1 MVDVVAGA
9 RGRRG
14 VGTEARARLALG
26 GVLAVTLLAFGQLFA
41 GDDYVGPALLG
52 AMAAVGISMLCR
64 RLGAGPWLTLS
75 VSGLGLA
82 WYLCI
87 VFRSD
92 ELFFGLPT
100 LRAAAGIFNSLTRAA
115 NTSSADFAPVPLRP
129 GYVIMTVAGLW
140 ACAALGEIATFRWR
154 RPLLAS
160 LGPISLVSFLLI
172 IAQGSLGAALVVVF
186 IVALLTY
193 WALEST
199 HRLRSWGR
207 WVGAWADREG
217 DPDAVTGRVAR
228 RMGLGA
234 VAAAIVAPMI
244 VPAFG
249 SGVLTWRTPVDGGPS
264 NGAGGGSGQGG
275 GGRAINPFVDLQP
288 KLLEQTEAEL
298 FTVRAEAPSYWR
310 LVSLSDF
317 DGETW
322 TQGGSETEALEDGV
336 VGGQPEG
343 GSVTHLEQAF
353 QLTGLEGPFAPA
365 AERPIEV
372 TEGADELQADAET
385 QHLEAVN
392 GDVSE
397 LSYSVRSARPD
408 LDFKEL
414 SDAEVGDLGDRQD
427 DYVELPSDI
436 DPRILDL
443 AERWVEQA
451 GATSDF
457 ERLVALQDRF
467 QDSGQFIYSDRVAP
481 PKDDE
486 GYLYRFLTESREGYC
501 QQYATAFAVMS
512 RLLGYPTRV
521 SVGFLPGSGDAEDAD
536 LFTVRGTHAHAW
548 PEVYFDDHGWV
559 TFEPTPRAI
568 SQPPAH
574 TREPQAGGASS
585 GAINPFSDP
594 DLESGTGGLDGR
606 NNPRVGEGDAA
617 CPPGLTQ
624 AECQANIADPGSG
637 AAGRALTDEF
647 AWQQRFAV
655 IWRAALVLLAL
666 FLLLVPLVKE
676 GRTKRRY
683 ARASSPSDVTAAAFS
698 QFLDDAS
705 ELTLERAP
713 AESAIAYASRLGRRQ
728 MVNPLHADRLAQ
740 LFERAEYSAMGTN
753 SEQAAEARR
762 LAATLRRSMWRQASW
777 WMRLRRL
784 FSPTGLVAGLRRGPR
799 TSLRARQT
807 A

>member
-1 MVDVVAGA
+1 M
-9 RGRRG
+9 
-14 VGTEARARLALG
+14 GTEARTRLAFG

-64 RLGAGPWLTLS
+64 RLGAGPWVTLS
-75 VSGLGLA
+75 VSLVGLT
-82 WYLCI
+82 WYLCV
-87 VFRSD
+87 VFQSG
-92 ELFFGLPT
+92 ELLFGLPT
-100 LRAAAGIFNSLTRAA
+100 LRAVAGIFNSLTRAA
-115 NTSSADFAPVPLRP
+115 TASSADFAPVPLRP
-129 GYVIMTVAGLW
+129 GYVVMTVTGLW
-140 ACAALGEIATFRWR
+140 ACATLGEVATFRWR
-154 RPLLAS
+154 RPLVAS

-186 IVALLTY
+186 IAALLTY

-207 WVGAWADREG
+207 WVGAWANREG

-249 SGVLTWRTPVDGGPS
+249 SGVLTWRTPSEGGPS
-264 NGAGGGSGQGG
+264 NGAGGGSGEGG
-275 GGRAINPFVDLQP
+275 GGGAINPFVELQP

-317 DGETW
+317 DGEIW
-322 TQGGSETEALEDGV
+322 TLGDSETAALDDGL

-343 GSVTHLEQAF
+343 GSASALEQSF
-353 QLTGLEGPFAPA
+353 ELTGLNGPFAPA
-365 AERPIEV
+365 AERPVEV
-372 TEGADELQADAET
+372 TEGADELQADVET
-385 QHLEAVN
+385 QHLEAIN
-392 GDVSE
+392 GDASE
-397 LSYSVRSARPD
+397 LTYSVRSVRPD
-408 LDFKEL
+408 LDFDEL
-414 SDAEVGDLGDRQD
+414 SDATVGDLGDRQD
-427 DYVELPSDI
+427 DYVELPSDL
-436 DPRILDL
+436 DDRILDL
-443 AERWVEQA
+443 AEQWMEEA
-451 GATSDF
+451 GATTDF
-457 ERLVALQDRF
+457 EQLVALQNRF
-467 QDSGQFIYSDRVAP
+467 QDSGQFVYSDRVAP
-481 PKDDE
+481 QEDDE

-521 SVGFLPGSGDAEDAD
+521 SVGFLPGSGDAEDED

-548 PEVYFDDHGWV
+548 PEVYFEDHGWV

-574 TREPQAGGASS
+574 TREPQAGG
-585 GAINPFSDP
+585 GAAVGEINPFSDP
-594 DLESGTGGLDGR
+594 DLEGGTAGLDGR
-606 NNPRVGEGDAA
+606 NNPRVGDGSAA
-617 CPPGLTQ
+617 CPSQLTQ
-624 AECQANIADPGSG
+624 AECQANIADPASG
-637 AAGRALTDEF
+637 AAGRSPTDDF

-666 FLLLVPLVKE
+666 FLLLVPLLKE
-676 GRTKRRY
+676 VRTKRRY
-683 ARASSPSDVTAAAFS
+683 ARASSPSDATAAAFS

-713 AESAIAYASRLGRRQ
+713 AESAIAYASRLGRRR
-728 MVNPLHADRLAQ
+728 MVNPLHAGRLAQ
-740 LFERAEYSAMGTN
+740 LFERAEYSAMGTD
-753 SEQAAEARR
+753 SGQAAEAKR
-762 LAATLRRSMWRQASW
+762 LAATLRRSMWKQASW

-784 FSPTGLVAGLRRGPR
+784 FSPTGLVAGLRRAPQPRLGP
-799 TSLRARQT
+799 RQT

>member
-1 MVDVVAGA
+1 MGS
-9 RGRRG
+9 
-14 VGTEARARLALG
+14 EARTRLALG
-26 GVLAVTLLAFGQLFA
+26 GVLLVTLLAFGQLFA

-64 RLGAGPWLTLS
+64 RQGAGPWLTLS
-75 VSGLGLA
+75 VSLIGLA

-87 VFRSD
+87 VFESD
-92 ELFFGLPT
+92 ELLYGLPT
-100 LRAAAGIFNSLTRAA
+100 LRAAAGIFNSITRAA
-115 NTSSADFAPVPLRP
+115 SASNADFAPVPLRP
-129 GYVIMTVAGLW
+129 GYVVMAVAGLW
-140 ACAALGEIATFRWR
+140 ACAALGEVATFRWR
-154 RPLLAS
+154 RPLLAT

-172 IAQGSLGAALVVVF
+172 VADGSLGALLVLVF
-186 IVALLTY
+186 IAALLTY

-207 WVGAWADREG
+207 WVGAWTNREG

-234 VAAAIVAPMI
+234 VAAAIIAPMI

-249 SGVLTWRTPVDGGPS
+249 SGVLSWRTPVEGGPS
-264 NGAGGGSGQGG
+264 NGAAGGSGPGG
-275 GGRAINPFVDLQP
+275 SGGAINPFVDLQP

-322 TQGGSETEALEDGV
+322 TQGDNSQSDALEEGV
-336 VGGQPEG
+336 VAGPPQGE
-343 GSVTHLEQAF
+343 SVTELEQTF
-353 QLTGLEGPFAPA
+353 ELTGLEGPFAPA
-365 AERPIEV
+365 AERPVEV
-372 TEGADELQADAET
+372 TEGADELQADVET
-385 QHLEAVN
+385 QHLEAIN

-397 LSYSVRSARPD
+397 LSYSVRSVRPD
-408 LDFKEL
+408 LDFDEL
-414 SDAEVGDLGDRQD
+414 TNADVGDLGDRQA

-443 AERWVEQA
+443 AERWIEQE

-457 ERLVALQDRF
+457 EGLVAIQDRF
-467 QDSGQFIYSDRVAP
+467 QTSGEFEYSDRVAP
-481 PKDDE
+481 PEDDD

-501 QQYATAFAVMS
+501 QQYATAFAVMA
-512 RLLGYPTRV
+512 RMLGYPTRV
-521 SVGFLPGSGDAEDAD
+521 SVGFLPGGGNPEEDE

-548 PEVYFDDHGWV
+548 PEVYFEDHGWV
-559 TFEPTPRAI
+559 TFEPTPRSI

-574 TREPQAGGASS
+574 TQELQTNGSGVATGG
-585 GAINPFSDP
+585 NPFSNPDP
-594 DLESGTGGLDGR
+594 FSGTTGLDGR
-606 NNPRVGEGDAA
+606 SGPRVGEGDAA

-624 AECQANIADPGSG
+624 AECQANIADPGSVAG
-637 AAGRALTDEF
+637 GRALDDEF

-655 IWRAALVLLAL
+655 IWRGALVVFAL
-666 FLLLVPLVKE
+666 FLLLVPLLKE
-676 GRTKRRY
+676 VRTKRRY
-683 ARASSPSDVTAAAFS
+683 ARASSPSGVTAAAFS

-713 AESAIAYASRLGRRQ
+713 SESAIAYASRLGRKQ
-728 MVNPLHADRLAQ
+728 MVNPLHAGRLAQ
-740 LFERAEYSAMGTN
+740 LFERAEYSAMGTD
-753 SEQAAEARR
+753 SGQAGEARR
-762 LAATLRRSMWRQASW
+762 LARSLRKSMWRQAPW

-784 FSPTGLVAGLRRGPR
+784 FSPTVLVAGMGRGLR
-799 TSLRARQT
+799 LRMSSRRVA
-807 A
+807 

>member
-1 MVDVVAGA
+1 MGS
-9 RGRRG
+9 
-14 VGTEARARLALG
+14 EARARLALG

-75 VSGLGLA
+75 FSLIALG
-82 WYLCI
+82 WYLCL
-87 VFRSD
+87 VFESD
-92 ELFFGLPT
+92 EMLYGLPT
-100 LRAAAGIFNSLTRAA
+100 LRAVAGLFNSLTRAA
-115 NTSSADFAPVPLRP
+115 TASSADFAPVPLRP
-129 GYVIMTVAGLW
+129 GYVVMTVVGLW
-140 ACAALGEIATFRWR
+140 VCAALGEIATFRWR
-154 RPLLAS
+154 RPLLAT

-172 IAQGSLGAALVVVF
+172 IAQGSLGAPLVVVF

-207 WVGAWADREG
+207 WVGAWANREG

-249 SGVLTWRTPVDGGPS
+249 SGVLTWRTPVEGGLD
-264 NGAGGGSGQGG
+264 NGAAGNGSGPGG
-275 GGRAINPFVDLQP
+275 GGAINPFVDLQP

-322 TQGGSETEALEDGV
+322 TQGDSETADLDDGV
-336 VGGQPEG
+336 VAGAPEG
-343 GSVTHLEQAF
+343 ESITELEQTYE
-353 QLTGLEGPFAPA
+353 LTGLEGPFAPA
-365 AERPIEV
+365 AERPTEV
-372 TEGADELQADAET
+372 TEGSDEFQADVET
-385 QHLEAVN
+385 QHLEAIN

-408 LDFKEL
+408 LAFDEL
-414 SDAEVGDLGDRQD
+414 IDAEVGDLGDSQD
-427 DYVELPSDI
+427 EYVELPSDL
-436 DPRILDL
+436 DPRILDV
-443 AERWVEQA
+443 AERWIDQA

-467 QDSGQFIYSDRVAP
+467 QISGEFVYSDRVAP
-481 PKDDE
+481 PEDDD

-501 QQYATAFAVMS
+501 QQYATAFAVMA

-521 SVGFLPGSGDAEDAD
+521 SVGFLPGGGDPEQDD
-536 LFTVRGTHAHAW
+536 LYIVRGTHAHAW
-548 PEVYFDDHGWV
+548 PEVYFEDHGWV

-574 TREPQAGGASS
+574 TREPQEGGGTAS
-585 GAINPFSDP
+585 GEINPFSDA
-594 DLESGTGGLDGR
+594 DLVGGAGGLDGR
-606 NNPRVGEGDAA
+606 NNPRVGDGTAA

-637 AAGRALTDEF
+637 STGRSLTDDF

-655 IWRAALVLLAL
+655 IWRAALVLFAL
-666 FLLLVPLVKE
+666 YLLLIPVLKE
-676 GRTKRRY
+676 ARTMRRY
-683 ARASSPSDVTAAAFS
+683 KRASSPSEVTAAAFF

-713 AESAIAYASRLGRRQ
+713 AESAIAYASRLGHKQ
-728 MVNPLHADRLAQ
+728 MVNSLHAGRLAQ
-740 LFERAEYSAMGTN
+740 LFERAEYSALGTD
-753 SEQAAEARR
+753 SGQAAEARR
-762 LAATLRRSMWRQASW
+762 LARTLRRSLWRQASLW
-777 WMRLRRL
+777 TRLRRL
-784 FSPTGLVAGLRRGPR
+784 FSPTGLVAGLRRTPR
-799 TSLRARQT
+799 PMLRSRRVA
-807 A
+807 

>member
-1 MVDVVAGA
+1 VGDVVTGA
-9 RGRRG
+9 LGRRG
-14 VGTEARARLALG
+14 VGSEARARLALG
-26 GVLAVTLLAFGQLFA
+26 GVLAITLLAFGQLFA

-52 AMAAVGISMLCR
+52 AMAAVGISMLGR

-75 VSGLGLA
+75 ISFVALA

-87 VFRSD
+87 VFESD
-92 ELFFGLPT
+92 ELLYGLPT

-115 NTSSADFAPVPLRP
+115 NASSADFAPVPLRP
-129 GYVIMTVAGLW
+129 GYVAMTVAGLW
-140 ACAALGEIATFRWR
+140 TCAAIGEIATFRWR

-160 LGPISLVSFLLI
+160 LGPIALVSFLLI
-172 IAQGSLGAALVVVF
+172 VAQGSLGAALVVVF

-207 WVGAWADREG
+207 WVGAWTNREG

-234 VAAAIVAPMI
+234 VAAAIMAPTI

-249 SGVLTWRTPVDGGPS
+249 SGVLTWRTSVEGGPS
-264 NGAGGGSGQGG
+264 NGAAGGSGAGG
-275 GGRAINPFVDLQP
+275 GGAINPFVELQP
-288 KLLEQTEAEL
+288 RLLEQTEAEL

-322 TQGGSETEALEDGV
+322 TQGDSDDVALEDGV
-336 VGGQPEG
+336 VAGPQEAE
-343 GSVTHLEQAF
+343 SVTELEQTF
-353 QLTGLEGPFAPA
+353 ELTGLEGPFAPA
-365 AERPIEV
+365 AERPTEV
-372 TEGADELQADAET
+372 TEGADELEADVET
-385 QHLEAVN
+385 QHLTAIS
-392 GDVSE
+392 GDVSG

-408 LDFKEL
+408 LAFDEL
-414 SDAEVGDLGDRQD
+414 SSAEVGDLGERQD
-427 DYVELPSDI
+427 DYIELPSDL

-443 AERWVEQA
+443 AERWIEEA
-451 GATSDF
+451 EATSDF

-467 QDSGQFIYSDRVAP
+467 QDSGEFVYSDRVAP
-481 PKDDE
+481 PEDDD

-501 QQYATAFAVMS
+501 QQYATAFAVMA

-521 SVGFLPGSGDAEDAD
+521 SVGFLPGSGDADEAD

-548 PEVYFDDHGWV
+548 PEVYFEDHGWV

-574 TREPQAGGASS
+574 TREPQAGGGTAS
-585 GAINPFSDP
+585 GEINPFSDP
-594 DLESGTGGLDGR
+594 DLVGGAGRLDGR
-606 NNPRVGEGDAA
+606 SGPRVGEGDAA

-637 AAGRALTDEF
+637 AAGRSLTDEF

-666 FLLLVPLVKE
+666 FLVLVPLLKE
-676 GRTKRRY
+676 ARTKRRY
-683 ARASSPSDVTAAAFS
+683 RRASSPSATTAAAFF
-698 QFLDDAS
+698 QFLDDSS

-713 AESAIAYASRLGRRQ
+713 AESAIAYASRLGSRQ
-728 MVNPLHADRLAQ
+728 MVNPLHAGRLAQ
-740 LFERAEYSAMGTN
+740 LFERAEYSAMGTHAG
-753 SEQAAEARR
+753 QAAEARR
-762 LAATLRRSMWRQASW
+762 LARTLRRSMWRQASM

-784 FSPTGLVAGLRRGPR
+784 FSPTGLVAGLRRDPR
-799 TSLRARQT
+799 PRFRSRQ
-807 A
+807 AA

>member
-1 MVDVVAGA
+1 
-9 RGRRG
+9 
-14 VGTEARARLALG
+14 VGTEARTRLAFG

-52 AMAAVGISMLCR
+52 AMAAVGISMLSR

-75 VSGLGLA
+75 VSLLGLS

-87 VFRSD
+87 VFQSD

-100 LRAAAGIFNSLTRAA
+100 LRAVAGIFNSLTRAA
-115 NTSSADFAPVPLRP
+115 NASSADFAPVPLRP

-140 ACAALGEIATFRWR
+140 ACAAVGEIATFRWR
-154 RPLLAS
+154 RPLVAS

-207 WVGAWADREG
+207 WVGAWANREG

-249 SGVLTWRTPVDGGPS
+249 SGVLTWRTPVEGGPS
-264 NGAGGGSGQGG
+264 NGAGGGSGEGG
-275 GGRAINPFVDLQP
+275 GGGGAINPFVELQP

-317 DGETW
+317 DGEIW
-322 TQGGSETEALEDGV
+322 TQGDSDTVPLDGGV
-336 VGGQPEG
+336 IPSQGDAVADAQF
-343 GSVTHLEQAF
+343 EQTF
-353 QLTGLEGPFAPA
+353 ELTGLEGPFAPA
-365 AERPIEV
+365 AERPVEV
-372 TEGADELQADAET
+372 TEGADELQADFET
-385 QHLEAVN
+385 QHLEAIN
-392 GDVSE
+392 GDASD
-397 LSYSVRSARPD
+397 LSYSVRSVRPD
-408 LDFKEL
+408 LDFDEL
-414 SDAEVGDLGDRQD
+414 TDADIGDLGERHDA
-427 DYVELPSDI
+427 YVELPSDL
-436 DPRILDL
+436 DGRILDL
-443 AERWVEQA
+443 AERWIEEA
-451 GATSDF
+451 GATTDF
-457 ERLVALQDRF
+457 ERLVALQNRF
-467 QDSGQFIYSDRVAP
+467 QDSSQFVYSDRVAP
-481 PKDDE
+481 PEDDE
-486 GYLYRFLTESREGYC
+486 GYLYRFLTETREGYC

-548 PEVYFDDHGWV
+548 PEVYFEDHGWV

-568 SQPPAH
+568 SQPPPH
-574 TREPQAGGASS
+574 TREPQSNGAGDEAGG
-585 GAINPFSDP
+585 NPFSNPDP
-594 DLESGTGGLDGR
+594 YSGTSIGPDGR
-606 NNPRVGEGDAA
+606 NSQPAGDGSSN
-617 CPPGLTQ
+617 CPAQLTV

-637 AAGRALTDEF
+637 AVGRAPTDEF

-666 FLLLVPLVKE
+666 FLLLVPLLKE
-676 GRTKRRY
+676 ARTKRRY
-683 ARASSPSDVTAAAFS
+683 ARASSSSDVTAAAFS

-713 AESAIAYASRLGRRQ
+713 AESAIAYASRLGRRR

-740 LFERAEYSAMGTN
+740 LFERAEYSATGAD
-753 SEQAAEARR
+753 SGQAAEAKR
-762 LAATLRRSMWRQASW
+762 LAATLRKSMWRQASW

-784 FSPTGLVAGLRRGPR
+784 FSPTGLVAGVRRAPQPRLRP
-799 TSLRARQT
+799 RQT